1 MNMDEHTQH
10 IETLKPPAT
19 QGVVPWMKENLF
31 STWFNTLLTGLA
43 IVFLYVI
50 LKGILTWVFTEAN
63 WQVIPANLQLFTVG
77 TYPRAEIWRVWC
89 ILTLLSALVGISAG
103 IWRGLTFRVSVGI
116 ACVLLC
122 LAVLPFELTTRA
134 GFLGCALLM
143 AAAFSLIHFTK
154 QWHPGSQLRHWILGT
169 WVLSFPVMM
178 VTLHGF
184 GENAVPTT
192 NWGGLLLTLILAVVG
207 IVLCFPLGVL
217 LAIGRRSS
225 LPAIKWASTVYIE
238 TIRGVPLITILFM
251 ANLIIPIFLPD
262 VELDKVL
269 RAMMGITF
277 FSAAYM
283 AENVRGGLQSIPRG
297 QYEAAQAVGLNY
309 RKTMQYIVLPQAL
322 RSVIPTIVG
331 QFIALFKDTSL
342 VTIIGLLDLLGIAR
356 GVMSNPD
363 WLGLQAEIYLFAAVI
378 YFTFCYAMSYISR
391 QIEAALG
398 VDTD

>member
-122 LAVLPFELTTRA
+122 LAVLPFELSTRA
-134 GFLGCALLM
+134 GFFGCAVLM

-192 NWGGLLLTLILAVVG
+192 N
-207 IVLCFPLGVL
+207 
-217 LAIGRRSS
+217 
-225 LPAIKWASTVYIE
+225 
-238 TIRGVPLITILFM
+238 
-251 ANLIIPIFLPD
+251 
-262 VELDKVL
+262 
-269 RAMMGITF
+269 
-277 FSAAYM
+277 
-283 AENVRGGLQSIPRG
+283 
-297 QYEAAQAVGLNY
+297 
-309 RKTMQYIVLPQAL
+309 
-322 RSVIPTIVG
+322 
-331 QFIALFKDTSL
+331 
-342 VTIIGLLDLLGIAR
+342 
-356 GVMSNPD
+356 
-363 WLGLQAEIYLFAAVI
+363 
-378 YFTFCYAMSYISR
+378 
-391 QIEAALG
+391 
-398 VDTD
+398 